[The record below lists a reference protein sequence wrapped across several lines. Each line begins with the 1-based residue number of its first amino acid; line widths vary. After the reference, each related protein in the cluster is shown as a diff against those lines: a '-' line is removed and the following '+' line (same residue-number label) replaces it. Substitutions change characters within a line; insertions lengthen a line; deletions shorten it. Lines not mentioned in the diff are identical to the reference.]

1 MNNQENNQGFLEDA
15 KEEFSD
21 VVSEVKNE
29 LDLNDNSKK
38 EIINSLVDT
47 DKIVLN
53 PTKNLYQVFADN
65 FSKSFDKFYD
75 DNIESKTKINEVSN
89 KVQQE
94 IVGLRNDI
102 SNKYKENK
110 VGARR
115 FANVMIIIF
124 SFILIGLFFVMYFPK
139 NRKKINEYKEFEK
152 EKSDEISEA
161 INLKTFLM
169 CKAFSKYNI
178 NQIKNMLLNE
188 YSIEYVKNINRNEI
202 AFIQNV
208 PHFLA
213 FNSITKYEVRNAF
226 LYDVLYTTK
235 YYHDVVTSASI
246 TISTTNSNGTT
257 TSYTIT
263 ATHSEPTP
271 YIDYEVI
278 YTMPT
283 NYLPG
288 LSFRYRGTIS
298 KKELAK
304 RRKQGK
310 TFVCENDDFTMNFD
324 YDFNDELKFVQY
336 FPLVSQQKFVD
347 FYNYFVNKGINNF
360 PINKEDHNLY
370 SNIYINSLTTYK
382 TSSNLIY
389 EKIIENK
396 SNIVASDI
404 SKYIKNSIYDSCQ
417 KIFQFLTMAYSN
429 KSICIEVYDEMGRK
443 YSFDYKDY
451 KKDLNNITDNY
462 LALVNLFSN
471 VNVFSFR
478 YNEFAYNKPAYFVPA
493 KFYKTTKFIIQ
504 DINMRGWYSRNEIDA
519 VYKSGYV
526 INVPYVRYYDI
537 EEPKFAIF
545 SSHYY
550 LQNPQALILSG
561 VNNYVSTTIDDNELD
576 EIIKQNNIQINQ
588 NAIDNKKELTKYLRL
603 IDKFYKDFPLLKN
616 CSSFCINHDILAIL
630 IDDYKVILGNS
641 RQYSKDAIAY
651 WLEDNLD

>member
-21 VVSEVKNE
+21 AISEVKNQ

-53 PTKNLYQVFADN
+53 PTKNLYQVFVDN

-124 SFILIGLFFVMYFPK
+124 SFVLIGLFFVMYFPK

-161 INLKTFLM
+161 VNLKTFLM

-310 TFVCENDDFTMNFD
+310 TFVCENDDFAMNFD

-360 PINKEDHNLY
+360 PINKENHNLY
-370 SNIYINSLTTYK
+370 SNIYINSLATYK

-478 YNEFAYNKPAYFVPA
+478 YNEFAYDKPAYFVPA

-504 DINMRGWYSRNEIDA
+504 DINMRG
-519 VYKSGYV
+519 
-526 INVPYVRYYDI
+526 
-537 EEPKFAIF
+537 
-545 SSHYY
+545 
-550 LQNPQALILSG
+550 
-561 VNNYVSTTIDDNELD
+561 
-576 EIIKQNNIQINQ
+576 
-588 NAIDNKKELTKYLRL
+588 
-603 IDKFYKDFPLLKN
+603 
-616 CSSFCINHDILAIL
+616 
-630 IDDYKVILGNS
+630 
-641 RQYSKDAIAY
+641 
-651 WLEDNLD
+651 